1 MFLFFT
7 FLVIIAFQMFW
18 KPRPAH
24 AFLEELFAPVISSVI
39 GGFFE
44 KDAPSPPTAADMQTA
59 LQKAL
64 DPTLLKIAQAM
75 DVDLSKI
82 AMKEVN
88 KQTLVRQRDN
98 LPGIIQTVNNT
109 RKRLSNYSNEQIA
122 DFNKAYE
129 IIKKAG
135 VADTAGDPQGFRKKM
150 DAVAAVDPNLE
161 LRVHGAFGG
170 EYVKGWNDVVGR
182 MGDYQDYLK
191 YGDIID
197 KLPVEGINDMT
208 DYEQIKTALK
218 DVDLVGTLEKATSG
232 SSGVPVPTVK
242 MTDEENA
249 LLTKA
254 NEMVKN
260 NPNIKTVDDAIAMM
274 KDAVTGSDEQSQKTI
289 AALNGLSSK
298 FANYQQSGDQTD
310 LMNKIK
316 DRTNFKWSSDYL
328 NNMIKSQLDP
338 LSRQLADKSA
348 AINEQYAAKGFG
360 NSTGVITEGL
370 MPLNKEYAGVAG
382 DIINKS
388 NYQAE
393 EMANQI
399 INDAIS
405 QGISLTDS
413 IEKNK
418 LGAWANAADTTL
430 AAGNIGLQNNTF
442 KANTAGDIAGLG
454 TTRQALE
461 TSAMDVANK
470 LNQQKQNLALT
481 NIGLEAAARAEQ
493 RQKEQDKLNNIISIY
508 GSQNQQSAN
517 LADAALTGY
526 KNAYAD
532 TVARNTDLATGIN
545 NVVTGI
551 FSKPKTQTQTV
562 QGGFSGAT
570 QGANAGFSNK
580 YKARTSNLYNL
591 K

>member
-1 MFLFFT
+1 MFLFLT
-7 FLVIIAFQMFW
+7 FLVIIAFQMLW
-18 KPRPAH
+18 KPKPAH
-24 AFLEELFAPVISSVI
+24 ASFWEALIAPIVGSI
-39 GGFFE
+39 FE
-44 KDAPSPPTAADMQTA
+44 KDAPSPPTAADMQTY
-59 LQKAL
+59 LQKML

-135 VADTAGDPQGFRKKM
+135 VADTAGDPEGFRKKM

-218 DVDLVGTLEKATSG
+218 DVDLVGAIEKGTSG
-232 SSGVPVPTVK
+232 ASGVPVPTVK

-260 NPNIKTVDDAIAMM
+260 NPNIKTVDEAIAMM
-274 KDAVTGSDEQSQKTI
+274 KNAVTGSDEQSQKTI
-289 AALNGLSSK
+289 DALNGLSSK

-316 DRTNFKWSSDYL
+316 DRTNFKWSGDYL

-461 TSAMDVANK
+461 TSSMDVANK

-508 GSQNQQSAN
+508 GSQNQQAGN
-517 LADAALTGY
+517 LANAALTGY
-526 KNAYAD
+526 ENAIKRTNVDNA
-532 TVARNTDLATGIN
+532 NLATGIN
-545 NVVTGI
+545 SVVTGI
-551 FSKPKTQTQTV
+551 FNKPKTQTQPVTGIVDRNAYDSRPV
-562 QGGFSGAT
+562 QTS
-570 QGANAGFSNK
+570 
-580 YKARTSNLYNL
+580 YKARTNNLYNI

>member
-1 MFLFFT
+1 
-7 FLVIIAFQMFW
+7 
-18 KPRPAH
+18 
-24 AFLEELFAPVISSVI
+24 
-39 GGFFE
+39 
-44 KDAPSPPTAADMQTA
+44 
-59 LQKAL
+59 
-64 DPTLLKIAQAM
+64 
-75 DVDLSKI
+75 
-82 AMKEVN
+82 MKE
-88 KQTLVRQRDN
+88 K
-98 LPGIIQTVNNT
+98 
-109 RKRLSNYSNEQIA
+109 
-122 DFNKAYE
+122 
-129 IIKKAG
+129 G
-135 VADTAGDPQGFRKKM
+135 VADLYGDPQSFRKKM
-150 DAVAAVDPNLE
+150 DAVESADPALALRIHSVFGPRYIEGWDNLPGNISAQ
-161 LRVHGAFGG
+161 R
-170 EYVKGWNDVVGR
+170 EY
-182 MGDYQDYLK
+182 QK

-197 KLPVEGINDMT
+197 KLPVEGITNMT
-208 DYEQIKTALK
+208 DPEQIKTALK
-218 DVDLVGTLEKATSG
+218 DVDLVGAIEKGTSG
-232 SSGVPVPTVK
+232 ASGVPVPTVK

-260 NPNIKTVDDAIAMM
+260 NPNIKTVDEAIAMM
-274 KDAVTGSDEQSQKTI
+274 KNAVTGSDEQSQKTI
-289 AALNGLSSK
+289 DALNGLSSK

-532 TVARNTDLATGIN
+532 TVAHNTDLATGIN

-551 FSKPKTQTQTV
+551 FSKPKTQAQPVTGIVNRNAYDSRPV
-562 QGGFSGAT
+562 QNTYA
-570 QGANAGFSNK
+570 
-580 YKARTSNLYNL
+580 ARTKNLYNL